1 MGRRRSQGT
10 TSDIPPPL
18 EADMRKRFLVLAS
31 VATMALAGTAMP
43 AFADSGTAATTTTA
57 TPVSITCNVTTKTST
72 GASTTSSYT
81 LNVSQQAATYLTANT
96 PRTVTYLGTTITVN
110 CGK

>member
-1 MGRRRSQGT
+1 
-10 TSDIPPPL
+10 
-18 EADMRKRFLVLAS
+18 MRKRFLVLAS

-96 PRTVTYLGTTITVN
+96 PRTVTYLGTTITVD

>member
-1 MGRRRSQGT
+1 
-10 TSDIPPPL
+10 
-18 EADMRKRFLVLAS
+18 MRKRFLVLAS

-43 AFADSGTAATTTTA
+43 AFADSGTAAKPTTSTLVPIACTVITT
-57 TPVSITCNVTTKTST
+57 TST
-72 GASTTSSYT
+72 GTSTMSSYT
-81 LNVSQQAATYLTANT
+81 LSVSQQAATYLTVNT